1 MLLSRRWKN
10 RTYLVLF
17 LISICYLLRTH
28 LPSPPKWQNDNR
40 TSRKAPRHDTQQT
53 PDFLYHSRF
62 RQHPDLDFEA
72 KLENALV
79 TIEITAPPLENLPV
93 KKIWQTARSKDERP
107 EEGRLWEEGHPDWEY
122 EASLAYDVL
131 RRVLQLL
138 MLSIHSSS
146 PIRTP

>member
-1 MLLSRRWKN
+1 MLLPRRWRN

-40 TSRKAPRHDTQQT
+40 ASRKAPRHDTQET
-53 PDFLYHSRF
+53 PDFWYQSRF
-62 RQHPDLDFEA
+62 RQHPDLDLEA

-79 TIEITAPPLENLPV
+79 TIEITAPPLENSPV

-107 EEGRLWEEGHPDWEY
+107 EESRLWEEGHPDWEY
-122 EASLAYDVL
+122 EASLAYDAL
-131 RRVLQLL
+131 RRVLQPL
-138 MLSIHSSS
+138 MLLIHSSS